1 MDLVWLA
8 EWLGDAAAVALG
20 GLFIGVLFV
29 ACAQQSAFC
38 LRAATIE
45 FWRGSLG
52 SKVALW
58 LCVFGMAL
66 LGTQLLLGTGAL
78 QVDQVRQLTQVGTLS
93 GAIVG
98 GLMFGAGMILARGC
112 ASRLLVLSATG
123 NLRALVTGLILTV
136 VAQASLRGVLSP
148 MRQDLASIW
157 LIGPEMRNLA
167 AMLPAY
173 TGAVAGLASLVIAL
187 ALVRRNNVSAWHVV
201 CGLGVGIAV
210 VLGWWFTANI
220 AVQSFDPVA
229 VQSVSFTGPSTDTLM
244 ALINRPDVALSF
256 GLGLVPGVFF
266 GSLAAAVATGQ
277 FRVQT
282 FDNDTPLPRYI
293 GGACL
298 MGFGSMLAGGCA
310 VGAGVTGGSVLA
322 LTAWVALAA
331 MWIGAGL
338 TDYLVDRPSV
348 AGSSVPVHGGQ
359 VRDVI

>member
-1 MDLVWLA
+1 MDLIWLA
-8 EWLGDAAAVALG
+8 EWLGDAAAIALG
-20 GLFIGVLFV
+20 GLFVGALFG

-52 SKVALW
+52 PKVALW

-78 QVDQVRQLTQVGTLS
+78 QAEQVRQLTQVGTLS

-148 MRQDLASIW
+148 IRQDLASIW

-167 AMLPAY
+167 AIVPTY
-173 TGAVAGLASLVIAL
+173 TGVVAGFAALIIAFE
-187 ALVRRNNVSAWHVV
+187 LVRRNKVAAWHVA
-201 CGLGVGIAV
+201 CGIGVGAAV
-210 VLGWWFTANI
+210 VFGWWFTASI
-220 AVQSFDPVA
+220 ASQSFDPVA

-244 ALINRPDVALSF
+244 ALINRPDIVLSF
-256 GLGLVPGVFF
+256 GLGLVPGVFL
-266 GSLAAAVATGQ
+266 GSLAAALSTGQ
-277 FRVQT
+277 FRIQT

-293 GGACL
+293 VGACL

-338 TDYLVDRPSV
+338 TDFIVDRPATSR
-348 AGSSVPVHGGQ
+348 SSVPVHGGHAPS
-359 VRDVI
+359 R